1 MNRQKIFM
9 LVKEVMNENVITA
22 PPEMN
27 IVEAAK
33 KMTESNI
40 GSLVIVKDEKLAGLI
55 TDRDILTKV
64 VAKGRDIM
72 KTALGDIMSKEVI
85 YVKPDLDI
93 EDAAEIMTE
102 HSVKKLPVIDNDT
115 LLGIITATD
124 IIAAHPKIME
134 KIESLVILAKKEKPI
149 AG

>member
-1 MNRQKIFM
+1 M
-9 LVKEVMNENVITA
+9 LVKGVMIENVIKA

-33 KMTESNI
+33 TMTENNI
-40 GSLVIVKDEKLAGLI
+40 GSLVVVKDESLAGLI
-55 TDRDILTKV
+55 TDRDILAKV
-64 VAKGRDIM
+64 VAKGKDIN
-72 KTALGDIMSKEVI
+72 KTTIGDIMSKEVI

-102 HSVKKLPVIDNDT
+102 NGVKKLPVIDNDT
-115 LLGIITATD
+115 LLGIITASD

-134 KIESLVILAKKEKPI
+134 KIESLVLLAKKEKPI

>member
-1 MNRQKIFM
+1 M
-9 LVKEVMNENVITA
+9 LVKDVMNVNVVTA
-22 PPEMN
+22 PPEMS

-33 KMTESNI
+33 MMSDNNI
-40 GSLVIVKDEKLAGLI
+40 GSLIVVKNENLAGLI

-64 VAKGRDIM
+64 VATGKDIHETKIENVM
-72 KTALGDIMSKEVI
+72 AKEVI

-93 EDAAEIMTE
+93 EEASKIMTDN
-102 HSVKKLPVIDNDT
+102 SIKKLPVIDNDT
-115 LLGIITATD
+115 LLGIITASD

-134 KIESLVILAKKEKPI
+134 DIGNLVLLAKREKPI